1 MNNNN
6 NSNSNNKHDEPS
18 PIYSNFLVVGLNPA
32 YQKRLLLKQNDSVLI
47 PGNVHRIHQVLEG
60 IGGKGQDVTVSL
72 SILGILPDLLQ
83 FVGADAGGDNL
94 MQLLREKLT
103 ICDDPNSAGTT
114 VVTCSQ
120 QEKHYHHDNDP
131 VGKLTI
137 RTRSKLRTCTTI
149 VGSDNATELV
159 EPSGVIETD
168 ELQKLWKLIS
178 NVQTNALCIMGSM
191 PPGCPEDTYAN
202 IIATVMRTSH
212 NALCIIDSV
221 VGLKSMLEALAVLEA
236 RDRAVLKINMAEL
249 CKLAS
254 VRACSYAS
262 SSSATTK
269 KDIIEA
275 AINGFV
281 HAFGGAELV
290 ARAISS
296 ILLTDGKDPG
306 YIVQLLN
313 PNVNNNGVLH
323 QIYQMDAVDL
333 SDRGLLF
340 PIGAGDAVA
349 AGTLAAWD
357 YIYRLEGHSQA
368 IASNAMHADVQQCLL
383 SRKED
388 FATKD
393 GACDIVR
400 AFAFGVACGSASCL
414 VENNSEF
421 RLNDAMRLFQDLKAP
436 VQLEP

>member
-1 MNNNN
+1 M
-6 NSNSNNKHDEPS
+6 
-18 PIYSNFLVVGLNPA
+18 
-32 YQKRLLLKQNDSVLI
+32 
-47 PGNVHRIHQVLEG
+47 
-60 IGGKGQDVTVSL
+60 
-72 SILGILPDLLQ
+72 
-83 FVGADAGGDNL
+83 
-94 MQLLREKLT
+94 
-103 ICDDPNSAGTT
+103 
-114 VVTCSQ
+114 
-120 QEKHYHHDNDP
+120 
-131 VGKLTI
+131 
-137 RTRSKLRTCTTI
+137 
-149 VGSDNATELV
+149 
-159 EPSGVIETD
+159 
-168 ELQKLWKLIS
+168 
-178 NVQTNALCIMGSM
+178 
-191 PPGCPEDTYAN
+191 
-202 IIATVMRTSH
+202 
-212 NALCIIDSV
+212 
-221 VGLKSMLEALAVLEA
+221 
-236 RDRAVLKINMAEL
+236 
-249 CKLAS
+249 
-254 VRACSYAS
+254 
-262 SSSATTK
+262 